1 MLSVLRTKR
10 VVTQACVLVSTLQG
24 EEARAVPG
32 GPESPVLGSGRA
44 SRKSGGRKRACA
56 KKVKQTE
63 ICFLFYGTNFH
74 FFHVLPNRACENV
87 HVLNPLRVIRDATT
101 SYHRL
106 LCVSVEHLH
115 CARARYS
122 MVSKKLSSGVPTNE
136 RVCSGNVATER
147 KLFLFFFYFFL
158 LLFVLRLRRAV

>member
-1 MLSVLRTKR
+1 M
-10 VVTQACVLVSTLQG
+10 
-24 EEARAVPG
+24 
-32 GPESPVLGSGRA
+32 
-44 SRKSGGRKRACA
+44 
-56 KKVKQTE
+56 
-63 ICFLFYGTNFH
+63 
-74 FFHVLPNRACENV
+74 

-115 CARARYS
+115 CARARDS

-147 KLFLFFFYFFL
+147 NIFFFFLFF
-158 LLFVLRLRRAV
+158 LRSVIAFRVTS

>member
-1 MLSVLRTKR
+1 
-10 VVTQACVLVSTLQG
+10 
-24 EEARAVPG
+24 
-32 GPESPVLGSGRA
+32 
-44 SRKSGGRKRACA
+44 
-56 KKVKQTE
+56 
-63 ICFLFYGTNFH
+63 
-74 FFHVLPNRACENV
+74 V
-87 HVLNPLRVIRDATT
+87 HVLDPLRVIRDATT

-115 CARARYS
+115 YARARYS

-147 KLFLFFFYFFL
+147 KLFLFFFFFYALL